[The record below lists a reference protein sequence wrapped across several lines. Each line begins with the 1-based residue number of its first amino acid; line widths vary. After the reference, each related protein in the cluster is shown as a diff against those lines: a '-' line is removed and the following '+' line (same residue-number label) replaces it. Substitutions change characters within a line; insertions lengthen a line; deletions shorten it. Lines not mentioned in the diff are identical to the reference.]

1 MLLPIPELLK
11 KSTKYIKPRTLKKSR
26 KSRKPRKSRKST
38 NYKRMKG
45 G

>member
-11 KSTKYIKPRTLKKSR
+11 KSTKYIKPRTS
-26 KSRKPRKSRKST
+26 RKSRKST